1 MSTTVV
7 TNGGTHDGAHEAAIP
22 HGMDPAEYAKLQAA
36 GQRLATA
43 EEDAA
48 PTGNP
53 VKRWVTLTSPCAW
66 NHVSCTIQPCWSR
79 NILPERE
86 RDIHCPELNSAS
98 FYLSNH

>member
-53 VKRWVTLTSPCAW
+53 VKR
-66 NHVSCTIQPCWSR
+66 
-79 NILPERE
+79 
-86 RDIHCPELNSAS
+86 
-98 FYLSNH
+98 